1 MSVEISKIKR
11 NYLGKLIE
19 DAYNEIAPNEEK
31 VKNLL
36 NKAKEIFVKEDK
48 VKTVHAP
55 VIIWGDILGH
65 FLIYYIYLILIEHVL
80 I

>member
-1 MSVEISKIKR
+1 MSVKISKIKR

-19 DAYNEIAPNEEK
+19 DAYNEIVHNEET
-31 VKNLL
+31 VKDLL

-55 VIIWGDILGH
+55 VII
-65 FLIYYIYLILIEHVL
+65 
-80 I
+80 